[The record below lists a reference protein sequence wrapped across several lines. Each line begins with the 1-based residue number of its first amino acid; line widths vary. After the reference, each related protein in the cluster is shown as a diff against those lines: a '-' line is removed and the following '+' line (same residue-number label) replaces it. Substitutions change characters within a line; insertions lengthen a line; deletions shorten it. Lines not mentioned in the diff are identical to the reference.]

1 METKNIAP
9 SFDRASELKAFDETK
24 TGVKGLVD
32 SGISQIPRIF
42 HHSSVKLANPE
53 PVSSDLLHLK
63 TIPTIDLGGRVFED
77 ELKHK
82 NAIEKIKE
90 AAEKWGFFQVINH
103 GVSLELL
110 EKMKDGVRGF
120 HEQSPEVR
128 KDFYSRDLTRKFQ
141 YSSNFDLYSSPA
153 ANWRDTVAC
162 TMDPDPPNPQDIPEI
177 CRDVTIEYS
186 EQVMNLGEFLFTLLS
201 EALGLNPNHLND
213 MDCSKGLIMLCHYY
227 PPCPEPDLTLG
238 TSQHADNTFLTV
250 LLPDQI
256 EGLQVLREGYWF
268 NVPHVPGALI
278 INIGDL
284 LQLITNDKFVSLEHR
299 VLANRATRARVSVA
313 GFFTT
318 AMRPNPTM
326 YGPIRELVSKENPP
340 KYRETTIRDYTAYFS
355 AKGLDGTSA
364 LLHFKI

>member
-1 METKNIAP
+1 MFHSCSVIREAKTMETKNIAP

-162 TMDPDPPNPQDIPEI
+162 TMDPDPSTRYSRDL
-177 CRDVTIEYS
+177 DVTIEYS

-284 LQLITNDKFVSLEHR
+284 LQASLH
-299 VLANRATRARVSVA
+299 NQYI
-313 GFFTT
+313 F
-318 AMRPNPTM
+318 
-326 YGPIRELVSKENPP
+326 
-340 KYRETTIRDYTAYFS
+340 
-355 AKGLDGTSA
+355 
-364 LLHFKI
+364 LLCFAEV

>member
-1 METKNIAP
+1 MVNC
-9 SFDRASELKAFDETK
+9 F
-24 TGVKGLVD
+24 
-32 SGISQIPRIF
+32 
-42 HHSSVKLANPE
+42 
-53 PVSSDLLHLK
+53 
-63 TIPTIDLGGRVFED
+63 
-77 ELKHK
+77 
-82 NAIEKIKE
+82 
-90 AAEKWGFFQVINH
+90 
-103 GVSLELL
+103 
-110 EKMKDGVRGF
+110 
-120 HEQSPEVR
+120 
-128 KDFYSRDLTRKFQ
+128 
-141 YSSNFDLYSSPA
+141 
-153 ANWRDTVAC
+153 
-162 TMDPDPPNPQDIPEI
+162 
-177 CRDVTIEYS
+177 RDVTIEYS